1 MGKKIIIAFVTY
13 SLIVSFTLGLIS
25 IFALKST
32 LKNLVNQNLIQTKII
47 ANILDFVIQK
57 NINRLYDIS
66 LSSVINLNDDLN
78 DERMALQNAFNY
90 SLFNEGILLLDN
102 SGTIITGYPE
112 VYSYIEAIDF
122 KNLIKEVSFYKKPI
136 ITPLH
141 YIKDISK
148 NLIFVMLP
156 FRDFSNNFAGII
168 CGIINLAG
176 TDLNE
181 FFNINNILIYN
192 DFLQLVDNKGN
203 TLYKRINKNTHDYS
217 ESSKYINELNKS
229 IKSNKDG
236 IFKVKEE
243 HKHLC
248 TYTSLQYAPWVI
260 VSCQDYIL
268 IYAPIRYLLN
278 FFILITC
285 IYVLTG
291 LIFATGLSKGIISP
305 IKSLIDEAKIIAAG
319 NFSKKLNISGDFEI
333 KELANSF
340 ENMRNQVRQFIEGMQ
355 NYNEKLESMVEERTK
370 EIEKNKNRIE
380 SLLGLIMTSQEEERK
395 RIARELH
402 DEPLQNLSVI
412 LMQLN
417 SFKQFHDTKSTEE
430 LINKIKDLLLKTNSN
445 IRLIIQNLRPS
456 VLDDLGLISAI
467 KWVLENYLTPQGIL
481 YFFDYESNIED
492 KRFSTFI
499 EANIYRIVQ
508 EAISN
513 ICRHSQAN
521 EVHIKLIEKKEK
533 LIITIIDNGI
543 GFDVNKIMDRDINKR
558 DDLKGIGLLGMYE
571 RVSLLDG
578 TITITSKINSGTKI
592 AISIPLNEENIGR
605 YKDNNSR

>member
-13 SLIVSFTLGLIS
+13 SLIVSFTLGFIS

-47 ANILDFVIQK
+47 ANVLDFIIQK
-57 NINRLYDIS
+57 NLNRLYDIS
-66 LSSVINLNDDLN
+66 LSSVINLKDNLN
-78 DERMALQNAFNY
+78 DERRALQNSFNY

-102 SGTIITGYPE
+102 SGNIITGYPE
-112 VYSYIEAIDF
+112 VYSYIKTIDF

-136 ITPLH
+136 ISPLH
-141 YIKDISK
+141 YVKDISK

-181 FFNINNILIYN
+181 FFKINNILIYN
-192 DFLQLVDNKGN
+192 NFLQLVDNKGN
-203 TLYKRINKNTHDYS
+203 TLYKRINKTTHDYS
-217 ESSKYINELNKS
+217 ESINYIKVLNKS
-229 IKSNKDG
+229 IKSNRDG
-236 IFKVKEE
+236 IFNVKEE
-243 HKHLC
+243 HEHLC

-260 VSCQDYIL
+260 VSCQDSTLVYT
-268 IYAPIRYLLN
+268 PIRYLLN

-305 IKSLIDEAKIIAAG
+305 IKVLIDETKIIAAG
-319 NFSKKLNISGDFEI
+319 DFSKKLNISGDYEI

-380 SLLGLIMTSQEEERK
+380 SLLGLIMASQEEERK

-417 SFKQFHDTKSTEE
+417 SFKQFHDNKSAEE
-430 LINKIKDLLLKTNSN
+430 FINKTKDLLLKTNSN

-467 KWVLENYLTPQGIL
+467 KWVLENYLTPQGII
-481 YFFDYESNIED
+481 YFFDYESSLED
-492 KRFSTFI
+492 KRFPSFI
-499 EANIYRIVQ
+499 ETNIYRIVQ
-508 EAISN
+508 EAIAN

-521 EVHIKLIEKKEK
+521 EVHIKLIEKKNK
-533 LIITIIDNGI
+533 LIINIMDNGI
-543 GFDVNKIMDRDINKR
+543 GFDVNKIMTRDINKR
-558 DDLKGIGLLGMYE
+558 TDLQGIGLLGMYE
-571 RVSLLDG
+571 RATLLG
-578 TITITSKINSGTKI
+578 GFLSITSKVNNGTTI
-592 AISIPLNEENIGR
+592 TLTIPLDEGVN
-605 YKDNNSR
+605 D